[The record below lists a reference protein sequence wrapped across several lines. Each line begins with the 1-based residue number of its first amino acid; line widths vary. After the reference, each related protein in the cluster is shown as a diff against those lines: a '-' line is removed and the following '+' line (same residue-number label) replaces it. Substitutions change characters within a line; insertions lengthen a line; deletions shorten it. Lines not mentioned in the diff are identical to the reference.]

1 MKTVN
6 WTTRRNGAYLIAATA
21 ASAAAQA
28 LCLAFGYEA
37 ETRLPR
43 AGIALLLP
51 MLVLLCA
58 AAGALY
64 LTHGLEK
71 STQTPLQ
78 TLFVFEGTAGM
89 TAGVAGSFL
98 LLFGAALGFVWG
110 EGRTNVVFAA
120 LTGLCTLYL
129 VATLRRGQ
137 LEPMMT
143 LPPAYLTPVLLLL
156 HYRERSSDPV
166 WAHFYVEV
174 LALAALT
181 GAYLMLSAFAFR
193 QGKPRSYAAVALLSV
208 PLCVC
213 AAMQATSLAA
223 ALRLLGHAAVQV
235 SLLTAFRP
243 ERAEPNKTE

>member
-1 MKTVN
+1 MKTGN
-6 WTTRRNGAYLIAATA
+6 WENRRKGAYLIAATV

-37 ETRLPR
+37 ETCLPR
-43 AGIALLLP
+43 AGVALLLP
-51 MLVLLCA
+51 MLVLLGA

-64 LTHGLEK
+64 LARGLKKE
-71 STQTPLQ
+71 TQVPVEA
-78 TLFVFEGTAGM
+78 LFVPESAASV

-98 LLFGAALGFVWG
+98 LLLGAALGFLSD
-110 EGRTNVVFAA
+110 EGRTTVVFAA

-129 VATLRRGQ
+129 TAALRRGQ
-137 LEPMMT
+137 VEPMMT

-166 WAHFYVEV
+166 WAHFYIEV

-181 GAYLMLSAFAFR
+181 GAYLLLSAFAFR
-193 QGKPRSYAAVALLSV
+193 QGKPRLYAAVALLCV

-213 AAMQATSLAA
+213 AAMQAASLAS

-235 SLLTAFRP
+235 SLLSAFRP
-243 ERAEPNKTE
+243 ERTE